1 VIDARDST
9 IEQLQAQLD
18 DERKL
23 KEQLQDQVNQLQ
35 KEVAQLGEG
44 LQHNKSVLD
53 EKISALSLA
62 RKQLR
67 NTRERNSVCLAT
79 FIIIINYPPP
89 AGAREKFRKNEHCD
103 RQATSC

>member
-9 IEQLQAQLD
+9 IEQLHAQLEE
-18 DERKL
+18 ERKL
-23 KEQLQDQVNQLQ
+23 KDQLQDHVNQLQ
-35 KEVAQLGEG
+35 KEVAKLAEG

-67 NTRERNSVCLAT
+67 NTRERNSVCCNRT
-79 FIIIINYPPP
+79 IM
-89 AGAREKFRKNEHCD
+89 H
-103 RQATSC
+103 